1 MEAGQHELKNN
12 QRTAKH
18 KSEDSEEEEDSDS
31 GTISGASDTGRDAR
45 PLPHPALSPQL
56 LPALAHDWESSDEEI
71 PRNEAPPPQRRK
83 SGPPKGRK
91 KRPETGGPGT
101 VAAPRDNLPI
111 IAQPSRKRIQLPL
124 PSYGRARRLVCSS
137 ALDIWCAVTMRGD
150 VQFINSIEQ

>member
-1 MEAGQHELKNN
+1 MRAGRHELEHN
-12 QRTAKH
+12 QRIAKQ
-18 KSEDSEEEEDSDS
+18 KLENSEEEEDSDS
-31 GTISGASDTGRDAR
+31 GTISSDTDRDGG

-56 LPALAHDWESSDEEI
+56 LPVLAHDWESSDEEI

-101 VAAPRDNLPI
+101 VTTPRDNLPI
-111 IAQPSRKRIQLPL
+111 IVQPSRKRIQLPL
-124 PSYGRARRLVCSS
+124 PPNGRARRLVCSS

-150 VQFINSIEQ
+150 VQFIDGIEQ